1 MPSKLWSLVVGVL
14 LVSVGAVAAD
24 GPRVLFLNKSAGF
37 EHSVVKVEN
46 DAPCYVETIVRPLI
60 EDQGGTLTS
69 TKDGGV
75 LTAENLK
82 NFDVVMFYT
91 TEDLCRSDS
100 GDMTPAAGPDA
111 MMDLLEWIQ
120 AGGGFLGFH
129 CASDTWHRERNQFA
143 PESPYLDMLGGEF
156 RSHGAQFEGTLKV
169 VDPEHPTMAHV
180 KDGWRINDEWYLFSG
195 LQDETMHVLALLE
208 PGEEREKQEKYQVP
222 AYPVIWCSAP
232 GEGRVFYNAMG
243 HREDVWSNPD
253 FQQLFLDSLAWTNGV
268 GEAGAAPNF
277 SAVVPGDLDPATG
290 AGRAVSAAADT
301 VSNGPDAPRDTEAL
315 RERREERRQKQKQ
328 Q

>member
-1 MPSKLWSLVVGVL
+1 MESRLWCLVGVL
-14 LVSVGAVAAD
+14 LLGSLGAVAAD

-46 DAPCYVETIVRPLI
+46 DAPCHVETVIRPLI
-60 EDQGGTLTS
+60 EGQGGTLTS

-91 TEDLCRSDS
+91 TEDLCKSDT
-100 GDMTPAAGPDA
+100 GDKTPAAGPDA
-111 MMDLLEWIQ
+111 MMDLLDWIR

-156 RSHGAQFEGTLKV
+156 RDHGAQFEGTLKV
-169 VDPEHPTMAHV
+169 VDPTHPTMAHV
-180 KDGWRINDEWYLFSG
+180 KDGWRINDEWYLFNG
-195 LQDETMHVLALLE
+195 LQDASMHVLALLE

-253 FQQLFLDSLAWTNGV
+253 FQQLFLDSLAWTHGA
-268 GEAGAAPNF
+268 GEAQAEPNF
-277 SAVVPGDLDPATG
+277 AEVVPAELDPGTG
-290 AGRAVSAAADT
+290 AGRVVVGA
-301 VSNGPDAPRDTEAL
+301 PDAPRNTEAL
-315 RERREERRQKQKQ
+315 RERREERRQKQN
-328 Q
+328 